1 MESLLTI
8 AELCVQFR
16 PDGPGSCVRAL
27 NGANLRVAPG
37 EVVGILGESGS
48 GKSTLGRSVMQ
59 LLPATATVTQGK
71 VEFEGRD
78 LAVFSS
84 RQMQRLR
91 GAEISLIPQE
101 PGLALNPFLKV
112 GKQIAEV
119 LRVHEPW
126 DWKRC
131 CNEAE
136 SLLDLVK
143 LESSERKIFD
153 AYPHEL
159 SGGQQQRVA
168 IAQAISCQPK
178 LVVADE
184 PTASLDNATQA
195 EILELLRDLAKQC
208 ATALLLVTHDPRTLQ
223 GLASRVAVMYA
234 GRVVEDGPAST
245 VLQAPEHPYTR
256 ALMACARR
264 ESTAEKLK
272 NGERLTSIPGSA
284 PDPRSNW
291 RGCAFVPRCG
301 VSMPRCTEFS
311 PAATRTK
318 DELVECLLYEH

>member
-1 MESLLTI
+1 M
-8 AELCVQFR
+8 
-16 PDGPGSCVRAL
+16 RAL
-27 NGANLRVAPG
+27 TGANLRVAPA
-37 EVVGILGESGS
+37 EIIGILGESGS

-59 LLPATATVTQGK
+59 LLPATAAITRGK
-71 VEFEGRD
+71 LEFEGQN
-78 LAVFSS
+78 LAALSS

-91 GAEISLIPQE
+91 GAEIALIPQE

-119 LRVHEPW
+119 LRVHKSW

-136 SLLDLVK
+136 ALLDLVK
-143 LESSERKIFD
+143 LESSERKVFD

-178 LVVADE
+178 LIVADE
-184 PTASLDNATQA
+184 PTASLDHQTEAQV
-195 EILELLRDLAKQC
+195 LELLHNLAKQRG
-208 ATALLLVTHDPRTLQ
+208 AALLLITHNPPILETL
-223 GLASRVAVMYA
+223 ADRVAVMYA

-256 ALMACARR
+256 ALMACVCR
-264 ESTAEKLK
+264 EATTEKRK
-272 NGERLTSIPGSA
+272 VGERFPSIPGSA

-291 RGCAFVPRCG
+291 RGCAFLPRCAA
-301 VSMPRCTEFS
+301 SLSQCAESS
-311 PAATRTK
+311 PMATKTGGA
-318 DELVECLLYEH
+318 LVECFLYEH